1 MSTTVSELYSLMKC
15 FGTCQMLRGLWADI
29 SGTEVPIH
37 IRTDANNLVTT
48 ATSTHLPEQ
57 RETIHM
63 IQMLR
68 KESLSGA
75 IEDLAHVR
83 SHVCL
88 GDALTKAS
96 AKPDALKSAVD
107 TGVLV
112 DVDMHP
118 SVRTLT
124 RHRAFLMEWSV
135 LYLEGPLHGKSFLM
149 EAL

>member
-1 MSTTVSELYSLMKC
+1 
-15 FGTCQMLRGLWADI
+15 
-29 SGTEVPIH
+29 
-37 IRTDANNLVTT
+37 
-48 ATSTHLPEQ
+48 
-57 RETIHM
+57 M

-83 SHVCL
+83 SHMCL

-96 AKPDALKSAVD
+96 AKPDALKTAVD

-118 SVRTLT
+118 GVRTLT
-124 RHRAFLMEWSV
+124 RHRAFLLEWSV
-135 LYLEGPLHGKSFLM
+135 LYLEGPLHGKCFLM